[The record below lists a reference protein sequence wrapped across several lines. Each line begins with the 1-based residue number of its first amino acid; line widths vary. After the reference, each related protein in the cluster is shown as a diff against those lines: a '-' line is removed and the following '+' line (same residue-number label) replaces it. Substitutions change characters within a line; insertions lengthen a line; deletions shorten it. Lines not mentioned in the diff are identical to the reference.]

1 MLLKIEEHSI
11 YFLGIGGIGMS
22 ALARYF
28 LAKGYQVHGYDRTQ
42 TELTMAL
49 EKEGMV
55 IHFNEDPKLIPAET
69 GLVIYTPAIPV
80 SNAEFQHLKKS
91 GVRMMKRA
99 EVLGML
105 SSEYKTIACA
115 GTHGK
120 TTTSAMVSYL
130 MQQSLVGCQ
139 AFLGGISRNFGTN
152 LLISEKSPFLVA
164 EADEY
169 DRSFLHLHPY
179 IAIITSIDSDHL
191 DIYNSNEA
199 IHEAFSCFTSN
210 IVSQGSLI
218 IKKGLELPLQIPAD
232 CKVYSYAVNKDADFY
247 ASNLTLENGLYHF
260 DFNYPNGIINNL
272 VLGIPG
278 LYNVENAVAALAASI
293 LAGATPDELSKGL
306 ATFKGVKRRFDIRLN
321 EDNIVY
327 VDDYAHHPEEIKACI
342 NSARAMF
349 PGRKL
354 TGIFQP
360 HLFTRTRDF
369 AVDFAKSL
377 SLLDEVLL
385 LPIYP
390 ARELPIKGIDSQ
402 MILSLMNHPHKH
414 LVQKADIPA
423 YFIGR
428 KTEVLLTMG
437 AGDIDTLVEPIEN
450 FFRKNNFKQA

>member
-1 MLLKIEEHSI
+1 MLLRIKEHII

-28 LAKGYQVHGYDRTQ
+28 IAKGYEVHGYDRTS
-42 TELTMAL
+42 TSLTTSL
-49 EKEGMV
+49 ENEGMI
-55 IHFNEDPKLIPAET
+55 IHYHEDINLIPAET
-69 GLVIYTPAIPV
+69 GLVVYTPAIPAANTELQYLV
-80 SNAEFQHLKKS
+80 KS

-120 TTTSAMVSYL
+120 TTTSCMVSYL
-130 MQQSLVGCQ
+130 MQQSQIGCQ

-152 LLISEKSPFLVA
+152 LLLSETSAFMIV

-169 DRSFLHLHPY
+169 DRSFLQLHPY

-191 DIYNSNEA
+191 DIYDNLA
-199 IHEAFSCFTSN
+199 AVHEAFTSFTGN
-210 IVSQGSLI
+210 IVPGGSLI
-218 IKKGLELPLQIPAD
+218 IKKGLELPLHIPAD
-232 CKVYSYAVNKDADFY
+232 GKVYRYAVYEEADFY
-247 ASNLTLENGLYHF
+247 VSNLRLVNNLYHF
-260 DFNYPNGIINNL
+260 DFNYPNGRMNSM

-278 LYNVENAVAALAASI
+278 LYNVENAIAALAAAI
-293 LAGATPDELSKGL
+293 LSGATPEEISTGL

-321 EDNIVY
+321 ENNMVY
-327 VDDYAHHPEEIKACI
+327 IDDYAHHPEEIKACI
-342 NSARAMF
+342 RSARDMF

-360 HLFTRTRDF
+360 HLFSRTRDF
-369 AVDFAKSL
+369 AAEFAESL

-390 ARELPIKGIDSQ
+390 AREVPILGIDSE
-402 MILSLMNHPHKH
+402 MLLSLMNHTNKH
-414 LVQKADIPA
+414 LVQKTDIPA
-423 YFIGR
+423 YFTGKHI
-428 KTEVLLTMG
+428 EALITMG
-437 AGDIDTLVEPIEN
+437 AGDIDTLVEPIET
-450 FFRKNNFKQA
+450 FFRTKNN